1 MNQLITL
8 AVAEKISA
16 LETEQ
21 YLGRRAARGDRK
33 KFLWAMSKVADV
45 KPEDRDSLDSR

>member
-8 AVAEKISA
+8 ALAEKIST
-16 LETEQ
+16 LEAEQ

-33 KFLWAMSKVADV
+33 KFLRAMSKVADA
-45 KPEDRDSLDSR
+45 KPEDRDSLV